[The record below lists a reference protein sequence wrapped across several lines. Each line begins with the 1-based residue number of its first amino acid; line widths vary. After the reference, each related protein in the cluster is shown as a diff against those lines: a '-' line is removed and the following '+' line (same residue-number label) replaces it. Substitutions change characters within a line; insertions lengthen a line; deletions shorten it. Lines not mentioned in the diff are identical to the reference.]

1 MAMSKGFVSAYDKS
15 MSTDQTVDG
24 ITCSTG
30 EDIVMLLQT
39 IQGWIQQSS
48 EEELEDVLVLVLN
61 LNELTNTSL
70 GSRTP
75 STSPPPP
82 PTANHTTA
90 APMLSNEE
98 FFAMLQSPN
107 TNHTI
112 KAVVPNMIS
121 LKEIFMDAFKF
132 KIYTPRQLETDRQD
146 LMTTWWN
153 PVPVG
158 MDYYNTTVDPVTGR
172 TQTTTGWPTSDY
184 LTDVINCR
192 IIVSFGTNNLKL
204 NTTTYNITD
213 DFTTIH
219 PPGALGPSMTNSSLI
234 KITSSLN
241 SERCS
246 FPMPGMMMLPT
257 GHEENRTLVQD
268 QKRNLNE
275 SITTELS
282 WSFASM
288 SDANSA
294 PWTYS
299 TGQLAT
305 VCGFAPLMEGVGSSL
320 SYSEQAAM
328 SIWSWDLDQP
338 PINQTRSRDLR
349 CGAMQSNG
357 RWTAQDCNT
366 KLPVACRKIGTS
378 SSWIIYEKG
387 ANNYRDVT
395 CPEEYQFDVPR
406 TARENQ
412 LLYQTLL
419 RYLNETNP
427 GLFNSLKNLQLYE
440 NRLLQAELQ
449 RPYSPTT
456 FQALRRRHDGE
467 DEGDEDEG
475 RDDESEDHDH
485 GREQDRK
492 DDRESK
498 TCSRVNDKIG
508 EAPPQSAKDVL
519 PMPAR
524 APAAAGLP
532 SQGMIW
538 IDISSWQTAGC
549 WVPGGIHGQ
558 CPYQDPD
565 NTVALQEIIKVSSI

>member
-1 MAMSKGFVSAYDKS
+1 MSKGFVSAYDKT

-39 IQGWIQQSS
+39 IQAWIQQSS

-75 STSPPPP
+75 SPSPPPP

-90 APMLSNEE
+90 APMLSNED

-112 KAVVPNMIS
+112 KAAVPNMIS
-121 LKEIFMDAFKF
+121 LKEIFLDAFKF

-172 TQTTTGWPTSDY
+172 TQTGTGWPTSDY

-192 IIVSFGTNNLKL
+192 IIVGFGTNNLKL

-219 PPGALGPSMTNSSLI
+219 PPGVLGPSMTNSSLI
-234 KITSSLN
+234 KITSALN
-241 SERCS
+241 SKQCS

-268 QKRNLNE
+268 QKKNLTE

-299 TGQLAT
+299 TGQLA
-305 VCGFAPLMEGVGSSL
+305 
-320 SYSEQAAM
+320 
-328 SIWSWDLDQP
+328 
-338 PINQTRSRDLR
+338 
-349 CGAMQSNG
+349 
-357 RWTAQDCNT
+357 
-366 KLPVACRKIGTS
+366 
-378 SSWIIYEKG
+378 WIVYEKG

-419 RYLNETNP
+419 SYLNETNP
-427 GLFNSLKNLQLYE
+427 GLFNSLKNLQSYE

-449 RPYSPTT
+449 SPYSPTT
-456 FQALRRRHDGE
+456 FQPLRRRHEGE

-475 RDDESEDHDH
+475 RDDESEDQDH

-498 TCSRVNDKIG
+498 TRSNVNDKIG

-532 SQGMIW
+532 SQGLIW

-565 NTVALQEIIKVSSI
+565 NTVALQEIIKVSSIGGVIILVLVGMFLYLKCRRNVRLRKANKRRADVRTKIMRTEVETVPA